1 MEQTIKKNN
10 KREWNGFDG
19 HIKWGTRLAYAGGDV
34 ACNIVFGMVGT
45 LLTLYYTSCA
55 GIPIGTVGIVMLVSR
70 VFDGISDVIMGIIVD
85 KTKSRFGKARPW
97 LLWMAL
103 PFAISAVLLF
113 CVPQVGEDMMW
124 VKVLYM
130 FVTYNF
136 CSTVCYTAIN
146 LPYGTLS
153 TFMTNKSHERDMLGN
168 VRMGLSPIGKI
179 VAVSL
184 TLPIVNALGGKGNQS
199 AWIITMTIWASLALI
214 LLLINFIFC
223 PEKVNPAMNP
233 QKKALETKL
242 PMKKALKFLVTNKYF
257 WFVLILWM
265 FQSTSFGVIGT
276 ILPYYCEHVVG
287 DLSGDL
293 YSILFLVETGV
304 LVIFVFIC
312 MPLVKKVGK
321 RNLALAGTFIALAG
335 QLVFTFVPYTQ
346 SNAIPMLYMS
356 AITRSIGLAPLNAV
370 VFGMLGDVVD
380 FGHWKNGYRQEAFI
394 CAGGSVGTKLGSG
407 LASVAITQIL
417 NGAGF
422 ISTTEG
428 HVDQPQ
434 TAISAISWIYIIAPL
449 IVAGGVM
456 AVLFFYKLDKNYDK
470 MMVQLKEREAKL
482 TKEAMKIGMAK
493 LLELQK
499 LEEKEGVLLQ
509 SKAELEKKLNDINN
523 QLTVINKDK
532 EKLHG
537 KKVKRRK

>member
-1 MEQTIKKNN
+1 MEQTVKKS
-10 KREWNGFDG
+10 KRTFNGFDG
-19 HIKWGTRLAYAGGDV
+19 HIRWGTRLAYAGGDV

-45 LLTLYYTSCA
+45 LLTYYYTKCA
-55 GIPIGTVGIVMLVSR
+55 SIPIATVGIVMLVSR
-70 VFDGISDVIMGIIVD
+70 VFDGISDVVMGIIVD

-97 LLWMAL
+97 LLWMAV
-103 PFAISAVLLF
+103 PFAASAILLF
-113 CVPQVGEDMMW
+113 CVPQVGEDLMW
-124 VKVLYM
+124 VKILYM

-136 CSTVCYTAIN
+136 CSTICYTAIN

-153 TFMTNKSHERDMLGN
+153 TFMTDKSHERDMLGN

-179 VAVSL
+179 IAVSF
-184 TLPIVNALGGKGNQS
+184 TLPLVKIFGGGTEEAYANQN
-199 AWIITMTIWASLALI
+199 AWIITMSIWASLALI
-214 LLLINFIFC
+214 LLLINFFLC

-276 ILPYYCEHVVG
+276 ILPYYCEHVAHNV
-287 DLSGDL
+287 DL
-293 YSILFLVETGV
+293 YSMLFLTETLT
-304 LVIFVFIC
+304 LVGCVFIC

-321 RNLALAGTFIALAG
+321 RNLALFGTFIALAG
-335 QLVFTFVPYTQ
+335 QLVFAFVPMTDA
-346 SNAIPMLYMS
+346 NCVPMLYMS

-380 FGHWKNGYRQEAFI
+380 YGHWKNGYRQEAFI

-417 NGAGF
+417 AGAGF
-422 ISTTEG
+422 VEGSTGE
-428 HVDQPQ
+428 QPPTAV
-434 TAISAISWIYIIAPL
+434 TAIQWIYIIAPL

-456 AVLFFYKLDKNYDK
+456 AVLFFYKLDKGYDK
-470 MMVQLKEREAKL
+470 MMVELKEREAKL
-482 TKEAMKIGMAK
+482 TKEAMHTSIIR
-493 LLELQK
+493 LHELEK
-499 LEEKEGVLLQ
+499 LEEQESTLLS
-509 SKAELEKKLNDINN
+509 SKTDLEKKLADINE
-523 QLTVINKDK
+523 QLKNISKEKDK
-532 EKLHG
+532 VNKRD
-537 KKVKRRK
+537 KRR